1 MVFSSTVFL
10 FLFLPFTIIGYY
22 NPWFKGRKFRN
33 YFLLFMSMVFY
44 AYGEP
49 LFVGIMILE
58 IVIGWLLG
66 KKIELMQQQ
75 KNKKRW
81 LYIGVLYRP
90 PKVRPKNLI
99 FGGRFSFGKI

>member
-1 MVFSSTVFL
+1 
-10 FLFLPFTIIGYY
+10 
-22 NPWFKGRKFRN
+22 
-33 YFLLFMSMVFY
+33 MSMVFY

-75 KNKKRW
+75 KNKK
-81 LYIGVLYRP
+81 
-90 PKVRPKNLI
+90 
-99 FGGRFSFGKI
+99 

>member
-1 MVFSSTVFL
+1 
-10 FLFLPFTIIGYY
+10 
-22 NPWFKGRKFRN
+22 
-33 YFLLFMSMVFY
+33 MSMVFY

>member
-90 PKVRPKNLI
+90 PKV
-99 FGGRFSFGKI
+99 